1 MIANYLAPMRTV
13 PLLAFVLAFSGACSS
28 PQPTASGAHTFGSEA
43 DPLFFSLERTPC
55 FGKCPAYV
63 ITVDKDGKA
72 TYTGRTF
79 ADRPGTWKA
88 QLDRPT
94 LNTLLDRANA
104 AGFFALEDRYD
115 GPVTDLPS
123 TIIRIQADGKDK
135 KIVARYRTPEAFKAY
150 AAFADSLL
158 DKAGWEKQPA
168 EE

>member
-1 MIANYLAPMRTV
+1 MEIDAD
-13 PLLAFVLAFSGACSS
+13 
-28 PQPTASGAHTFGSEA
+28 GSA
-43 DPLFFSLERTPC
+43 R
-55 FGKCPAYV
+55 
-63 ITVDKDGKA
+63 
-72 TYTGRTF
+72 YTGRSHAPREGKFTGQV
-79 ADRPGTWKA
+79 DKA
-88 QLDRPT
+88 TMQALY
-94 LNTLLDRANA
+94 DRAKTI
-104 AGFFALEDRYD
+104 GFFAFQDKYD

>member
-13 PLLAFVLAFSGACSS
+13 LPFILGLALAGACSS
-28 PQPTASGAHTFGSEA
+28 PQPAANGGHTFGSDA

-63 ITVDKDGKA
+63 ITVDKEGKA
-72 TYTGRTF
+72 SYTGRTF

-88 QLDRPT
+88 QVDRAT
-94 LNTLLDRANA
+94 LEALLDRANA
-104 AGFFALEDRYD
+104 IGFFGLEDRYD

-123 TIIRIQADGKDK
+123 TIVRIQADGKDK
-135 KIVARYRTPEAFKAY
+135 KVVARYKTPEAFKAY

-158 DKAGWEKQPA
+158 DKADWEKQPA